1 MRAVRAMPQDA
12 AHHLARIRTI
22 CAALPET
29 TERPSHGEPTFFVH
43 KRVYVMFADRHHGDP
58 RIAVWLP
65 TPPGAQAALIEAE
78 PAVFFRPP
86 YVGVRGWV
94 GIDLDAIGD
103 DELREHV
110 EVAWGLVAP
119 RRLLGGGG

>member
-1 MRAVRAMPQDA
+1 
-12 AHHLARIRTI
+12 
-22 CAALPET
+22 
-29 TERPSHGEPTFFVH
+29 
-43 KRVYVMFADRHHGDP
+43 MFADHHHNDP

-65 TPPGAQAALIEAE
+65 VPPGAQAALIEAE

-94 GIDLDAIGD
+94 GIDLDTIGD
-103 DELREHV
+103 DELRAHV

-119 RRLLGGGG
+119 RRLLRGGG